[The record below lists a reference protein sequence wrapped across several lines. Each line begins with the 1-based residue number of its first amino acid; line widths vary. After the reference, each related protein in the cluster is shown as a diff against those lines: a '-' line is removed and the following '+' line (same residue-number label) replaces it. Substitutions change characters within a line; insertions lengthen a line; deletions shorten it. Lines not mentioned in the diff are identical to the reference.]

1 MNAFS
6 INFFELCVFPSN
18 VDMKYNAVVS
28 VTVQSSWI
36 FNEAGAIQGYF
47 VAKQVPVIEC
57 SSQNKHPIHF
67 LHTGTDF

>member
-36 FNEAGAIQGYF
+36 FNEAGAIQGYLLL
-47 VAKQVPVIEC
+47 
-57 SSQNKHPIHF
+57 NKYQ
-67 LHTGTDF
+67 L